1 MAKRSKI
8 IERYE
13 TVLDGVP
20 PKILTKFI
28 KEAKRRELQFEQE
41 KLIFTSLTEEEML
54 SLCVL
59 ASQMGIG
66 VQTFTK
72 FKTIKSHKTTI

>member
-1 MAKRSKI
+1 MAKRSRI
-8 IERYE
+8 IEKYE
-13 TVLDGVP
+13 TVLDDISS
-20 PKILTKFI
+20 KTLDKFI

-54 SLCVL
+54 RLCVL

-66 VQTFTK
+66 VHTFTK
-72 FKTIKSHKTTI
+72 FKTIKKHK